1 MTKPPKQNKK
11 PDSTKTDQKKKPVNI
26 PLHVIPSDEGTVDD
40 EMNELF
46 DEDKVKHKHG
56 TAEPERD

>member
-1 MTKPPKQNKK
+1 MSK
-11 PDSTKTDQKKKPVNI
+11 KKKPNDESEPKKTEPKKKGISI
-26 PLHVIPSDEGTVDD
+26 PLTVLPSDEGTVDD

-46 DEDKVKHKHG
+46 NEDKVTHKHG